1 MRVISLRYIS
11 RNLPIFPETVG
22 TCPSL
27 HSVAHFICVLSL
39 NFSYILMERT
49 HI

>member
-22 TCPSL
+22 TCSFL
-27 HSVAHFICVLSL
+27 CSVAHFICGLSL
-39 NFSYILMERT
+39 NFAYFLKERT